1 MSDRIVRKFLPKQIA
16 FLRSEAPNVL
26 YSGSVRAGKTYALCT
41 KAVMRACTPGARE
54 ALCRKHR
61 VTLTATTLVTLL
73 RGDGLLPPVLP
84 PGTYTINKAEGLI
97 QLNGGG
103 EIVYFGLDD
112 PDKIGSRSLTGAAL
126 DEAVDFDERD
136 WDMLQTRVSLDVPG
150 VPRQVYGACN
160 PGVPGHFLAR
170 RFGLALGAQALPGHV
185 AFRTRS
191 HENVFLPP
199 DYLAR
204 IDMLTGVARKRLVLG
219 EWVGS
224 EGLIYDTWQRE
235 AHVRERPGPWARTI
249 IAVDDGN
256 THPCAMLLIGVDGD
270 GRMHVIREVHRSKM
284 LTSAKVAA
292 ALDLARGHDIE
303 AVVHDPSAAQLAMEL
318 ADRDLP
324 VTPADNTVSAGI
336 ALVQERLAPGPDGTP
351 RLTVDPSCVELIRE
365 FESYEWDTTGA
376 GAAKE
381 RPKKENDD
389 GLDCL
394 RYGTMH
400 LRVAGLQVW

>member
-1 MSDRIVRKFLPKQIA
+1 MSDTIVRKFLPKQIA
-16 FLRSEAPNVL
+16 FLRSDAPNVL

-73 RGDGLLPPVLP
+73 RGDGMMPPVLP

-170 RFGLALGAQALPGHV
+170 RFGLAGGAQPLPGHV

-204 IDMLTGVARKRLVLG
+204 IDTLTGVARKRLVLG

-224 EGLIYDTWQRE
+224 EGLVYDTWDRD
-235 AHVRERPGPWARTI
+235 AHVRERAGPWARVI

-256 THPCAMLLIGVDGD
+256 TNPCAMLLIGVDGD
-270 GRMHVIREVHRSKM
+270 GRMHILREVYQSRM
-284 LTSAKVAA
+284 LTSAKIAA
-292 ALDLARGHDIE
+292 ALDLARGYDIE
-303 AVVHDPSAAQLAMEL
+303 AVVHDPAAAQLAMEM

-324 VTPADNTVSAGI
+324 VVAADNAVSAGI
-336 ALVQERLAPGPDGTP
+336 AAVQQRLAPGPDGEP
-351 RLTVDPSCVELIRE
+351 RLTVDPGCVNVIRE
-365 FESYEWDTTGA
+365 MESYEWETGA
-376 GAAKE
+376 AAQARE
-381 RPKKENDD
+381 RPRKENDHAMD
-389 GLDCL
+389 AL
-394 RYGTMH
+394 RYGTMY
-400 LRVAGLQVW
+400 LATNGLQVW